1 MNKTKTFAFWV
12 CLIVSVGLFIGGFF
26 VPPMGVIDGSVLK
39 AVGIL
44 FGFGALG
51 QAPVLIESLERAKFT
66 KGDMTIEVSK
76 GNKHNHQPQ
85 MPGEYEDTH

>member
-76 GNKHNHQPQ
+76 GNKHHQSQ

>member
-1 MNKTKTFAFWV
+1 MKKTTAFWV

-39 AVGIL
+39 AVGML
-44 FGFGALG
+44 LGFGTLG

-76 GNKHNHQPQ
+76 GNGPNHHQYQ
-85 MPGEYEDTH
+85 AENENTD